1 MFESNGTGSGTTTH
15 HLTIVSEFMFAAGSK
30 QLDQFAAWL
39 AENGCADAR
48 GSLDRYRA
56 LPTEGTFGAG
66 TRYADP
72 TKKTGSNSKARR
84 VKVTTDLYVHL
95 GHDREGALRFI
106 SIAGAR
112 DREDDLRA
120 RLEIIC
126 DEASALLRAGTWDM
140 DALVASWQ
148 GSHLEPAG
156 WCPELACPVAGPLDA
171 VAKMLKGRVAQ
182 NETNT

>member
-1 MFESNGTGSGTTTH
+1 MFESNGTGSETVTR
-15 HLTIVSEFMFAAGSK
+15 HLTIVSEYAHAAGSK

-39 AENGCADAR
+39 SDNGTPEAR
-48 GSLDRYRA
+48 AALATYRA
-56 LPTEGTFGAG
+56 LPTEGALGAG

-72 TKKTGSNSKARR
+72 TKKTGSMTAKR

-126 DEASALLRAGTWDM
+126 SEASALLAAGTWTA
-140 DALVASWQ
+140 DALTASWS
-148 GSHLEPAG
+148 GSHLEPQG
-156 WCPELACPVAGPLDA
+156 WCPEMACPVAGPLDA
-171 VAKMLKGRVAQ
+171 VAKMLGRQSDSKVKP
-182 NETNT
+182 T